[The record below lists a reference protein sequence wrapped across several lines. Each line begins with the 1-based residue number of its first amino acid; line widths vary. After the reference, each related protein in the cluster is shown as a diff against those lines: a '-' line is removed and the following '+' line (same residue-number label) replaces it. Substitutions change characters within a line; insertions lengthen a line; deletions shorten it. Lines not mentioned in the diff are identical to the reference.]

1 MPMNAA
7 QLWRRVRQADKSAAV
22 IVGMGNLVLCGL
34 LLPMLIGGVL
44 IFEATTQ
51 EQETTA
57 QHLAAQVFGYWF
69 AGGLM
74 LFSMLRMT
82 RTLFS
87 HLATM
92 LLPPVALILSVAFS
106 M

>member
-1 MPMNAA
+1 MNAA
-7 QLWRRVRQADKSAAV
+7 PLWRRIRQSDKSAAV
-22 IVGMGNLVLCGL
+22 IVGLGNLLLCGL

-44 IFEATTQ
+44 IFEATTR
-51 EQETTA
+51 EQERTA
-57 QHLAAQVFGYWF
+57 QHLAAQTFGYWL
-69 AGGLM
+69 AGGLL
-74 LFSMLRMT
+74 LFSLLRMT

-92 LLPPVALILSVAFS
+92 LLPPVALILWFAFS